1 MGLSHVFHKLF
12 SVLFMLVLCNAL
24 IMPAFYSL
32 SDRDFDYQALVL
44 AEEETKNVTNIVEEE
59 EKLFSYVTIVDASQ
73 LESKQVKKFLSRKL
87 FFNDDYF
94 IDILLPP
101 PEQNLV

>member
-24 IMPAFYSL
+24 IMSAFYSL

-59 EKLFSYVTIVDASQ
+59 EKLFSYTLSFDFTGQ
-73 LESKQVKKFLSRKL
+73 ECLQNKQFLSKQFFLK
-87 FFNDDYF
+87 DDCF
-94 IDILLPP
+94 REILLPP